1 MMSRQARRRTV
12 ELVDPTPSDPGFGDD
27 ELGGAMDRLS
37 VEQALDRLCDA
48 DQQVLRLRYDED
60 LTQLEVAHRLGV
72 REGTAK
78 VRLHRAR
85 HRLRELLEEP
95 SSGSA
100 TASEAL
106 SAAR

>member
-1 MMSRQARRRTV
+1 MSRQARRRTV
-12 ELVDPTPSDPGFGDD
+12 ELVDTAPPDPVWGDD
-27 ELGGAMDRLS
+27 ELVGAMNRLT
-37 VEQALDRLCDA
+37 VEQALDRLCDS

-60 LTQLEVAHRLGV
+60 LTQVEVAHRLGV

-95 SSGSA
+95 SA
-100 TASEAL
+100 PAPTTASELL
-106 SAAR
+106 SVTR